1 MLRHRAA
8 VLGLVLLSLVLTSLG
23 VVTTASSS
31 AAPCSA
37 NPAGKP
43 TNAAKPNGRPP
54 RNAAVRPG
62 SYFSYPNRSYA
73 QRTAIHGRLLS
84 TINSTWGYHDAT
96 PVYANWTDT
105 STGCAYRY
113 IVRWNSQH
121 GTIRLA
127 TWSFNDAAVFKAL
140 AKAVQRGV
148 VVQVIAAK
156 GVNAQKGY
164 RPWKNT
170 YSYLNSKWAH
180 YYQSDNY
187 ARQCR
192 GACRGYG
199 GTPHS
204 KYFLFTDVG
213 YRSATPNVVGI
224 KKITIQSSMNL
235 TKFAYNGQWNSAV
248 ALYSPNLYHRYLN
261 IFAQASNQWKHGYE
275 QTTDDLIVNT
285 FYPGGALNTAR
296 DPVLAALSKVR
307 CVGARGGGVRGR
319 TRIRVIQYAIFDNRG
334 IAIAKKLRYLWNA
347 GCNVAVIYSVS
358 SRNVLNIM
366 RSRSGRGPIPMRQS
380 VIKNRAGDV
389 VKYNHSKWLAISGWW
404 GGYRSAW
411 MVQSGSANWSDF
423 AYGCDEQMQEMR
435 GFRLTAPF
443 VRTFDATWRQRTS
456 RPPNLRD
463 APPDSARL
471 GARTASSSTFGYGIY
486 KYMDTD

>member
-8 VLGLVLLSLVLTSLG
+8 VLLLVLLSLVMTSLG
-23 VVTTASSS
+23 VVTAESAS
-31 AAPCSA
+31 AASCD
-37 NPAGKP
+37 GKP
-43 TNAAKPNGRPP
+43 ANAPEPNGRPP
-54 RNAAVRPG
+54 TNAAIRQG
-62 SYFSYPNRSYA
+62 SYFSYPNGSYA
-73 QRTAIHGRLLS
+73 QRMAIHDRVLS
-84 TINSTWGYHDAT
+84 TINSTWGYHDSTA
-96 PVYANWTDT
+96 VYANWKAPDNTNCGT
-105 STGCAYRY
+105 Y
-113 IVRWNSQH
+113 IARWNSQH
-121 GTIRLA
+121 GTIRMA
-127 TWSFNDAAVFKAL
+127 TWSFNDAAMFKAL
-140 AKAVQRGV
+140 ARAVQRGV
-148 VVQVIAAK
+148 VVQVVAAS
-156 GVNAQKGY
+156 GVNAEKGY
-164 RPWKNT
+164 RPWKDT

-180 YYQSDNY
+180 YYNRANY

-224 KKITIQSSMNL
+224 KKIAMQSSMNL
-235 TKFAYNGQWNSAV
+235 TTFAYNGQWNSAV
-248 ALYSPNLYHRYLN
+248 ALYSPHVYDRYLN

-275 QTTDDLIVNT
+275 QTTEDLIVNT

-307 CVGARGGGVRGR
+307 CVGAQGGGVNGR
-319 TRIRVIQYAIFDNRG
+319 TRVRVIQYAIFDNRG

-358 SRNVLNIM
+358 SRNVLSIM
-366 RSRSGRGPIPMRQS
+366 RSRSGRGPIPMKQS

-435 GFRLTAPF
+435 GFTLTAPF
-443 VRTFDATWRQRTS
+443 VRTFDATWRQKTS

-463 APPDSARL
+463 APPDTARL